1 VQHNASHRSHDA
13 SAVEDPLTATMTHSL
28 TLETLVHKA
37 STELDWPLLLERI
50 AEFAV
55 SAPAAEA
62 IRQLAPEASFESACV
77 RMRQTEAILDLFA
90 AGEKLPIENLPDTT
104 ELLQR
109 IERGTVLSGLELR
122 DLLCLLD
129 QARRLRAVAKEQR
142 LRRPVL
148 AEAIDSEPSLD
159 RIAQRLSTSIETDG
173 TLSDAA
179 SPELARAR
187 KRFTEAR
194 REVMSQLKRMMGEL
208 GDILRENYWAERD
221 GRYVLPLRADAH
233 RAFDGAVLDC
243 SSSGGTLYVEPRELL
258 PFNNRLRVCEVEV
271 RHEEDRVLRQL
282 CDLVSRSIIAV
293 RAAASACIRADALQ
307 ALASFGEQTQA
318 MAVLPNPEPVIDLRA
333 ARHPL
338 LALGGSVVSND
349 IQLAAATALVISGP
363 NAGGKTV
370 ILKQVGLAAW
380 MVRCGIPLP
389 VGDRS
394 RMGWFEPVF
403 CNLGDAQ
410 SITSSLSTFSAHVAE
425 LAGILEQAGNGTL
438 VLLDEIAAGT
448 DPEEGA
454 ALAAAVL
461 EALAQRG
468 ATVFAT
474 THHEPLKELATHHPR
489 LRSAAVGFDLQTLL
503 PTYRLLPDV
512 AGPSTALAVATR
524 YGIPAAVVTRAQSL
538 IPETSRE
545 REQLLREL
553 HAERSAAVELRK
565 QIESELQEQRAIRLD
580 LERARAD
587 FDEKEARD
595 LQAKYRELL
604 SAVAHSR
611 ARLNAADKQLR
622 DAEAGR
628 DALRQAERE
637 IDAAA
642 HAIAVG
648 SPIAAA
654 LQKKRSPEN
663 LPAPLQLSQVAVGA
677 RVHVKRWNLDAEVLE
692 VTPKG
697 DVKVSAGVL
706 RATFPLDEL
715 ARTQSGAQPR
725 PSAPVPQK
733 TKKKRESASTADRT
747 TPVRV
752 DSNTLDL
759 RGMRVDESLEHVDA
773 FVDAMLRAGERA
785 AFVLHGH
792 GTGALKQAVRSHLR
806 DSLHVLDS
814 APAAPEDGGDAFTV
828 FWLPS

>member
-1 VQHNASHRSHDA
+1 
-13 SAVEDPLTATMTHSL
+13 MTESL
-28 TLETLVHKA
+28 TLASLLHKSA
-37 STELDWPLLLERI
+37 KELDWPLLLERI
-50 AEFAV
+50 AAFAV
-55 SAPAAEA
+55 SAPAVQA
-62 IRQLAPEASFESACV
+62 ITQLQPEATFEAACS
-77 RMRQTEAILDLFA
+77 RMRQTEAVLDLYA
-90 AGEKLPIENLPDTT
+90 SGEKLPIENVPETAEIL
-104 ELLQR
+104 EQ
-109 IERGTVLSGLELR
+109 IERGTLVGGLELR
-122 DLLCLLD
+122 DVLYLLE
-129 QARRLRAVAKEQR
+129 QARRLRSVAKAQR
-142 LRRPVL
+142 VRRPVL
-148 AEAIDSEPSLD
+148 AEVIDSEPSLD
-159 RIAQRLSTSIETDG
+159 RIAERLSSSIESDG
-173 TLSDAA
+173 TLSDSA

-187 KRFTEAR
+187 KRWAEAR
-194 REVMSQLKRMMGEL
+194 RDLMTQLKRMMGEF
-208 GDILRENYWAERD
+208 GDVLRESYWAERD
-221 GRYVLPLRADAH
+221 GRYVLPVRSDAH
-233 RAFDGAVLDC
+233 RALDGAVLDC

-271 RHEEDRVLRQL
+271 HHEEERVLRQL
-282 CDLVSRSIIAV
+282 CDLVGRSIIAV
-293 RAAASACIRADALQ
+293 RAAVAACTRADILQ
-307 ALASFGEQTQA
+307 ALARFGEQAQA
-318 MAVLPNPEPVIDLRA
+318 YAVVPDSEPVIELRA

-338 LALGGSVVSND
+338 LAARADVVSND
-349 IQLAAATALVISGP
+349 IQVAAASALVISGP

-380 MVRCGIPLP
+380 MVRAGIPLP
-389 VGDRS
+389 VADGS

-425 LAGILEQAGNGTL
+425 LAAILEHAADGTL

-468 ATVFAT
+468 ASVLAT
-474 THHEPLKELATHHPR
+474 THHEPLKELATRHPQ
-489 LRSAAVGFDLQTLL
+489 LRSAAVGFDMESLM

-524 YGIPAAVVTRAQSL
+524 YGVPASIVARAQEL

-553 HAERSAAVELRK
+553 HAERSAAAELRK
-565 QIESELQEQRAIRLD
+565 NIETELIQQRAIRLD
-580 LERARAD
+580 LEQTRAD
-587 FDEKEARD
+587 FDEKESRE
-595 LQAKYRELL
+595 LQTKYRELL
-604 SAVAHSR
+604 SAVAHAR
-611 ARLNAADKQLR
+611 AQLNATEKQLKAVEANR
-622 DAEAGR
+622 DL
-628 DALRQAERE
+628 LRQAEQE

-642 HAIAVG
+642 HVIAVG

-654 LQKKRSPEN
+654 LRNKGGVPNAPK
-663 LPAPLQLSQVAVGA
+663 PLQLSQIAVGA
-677 RVHVKRWNLDAEVLE
+677 RVHVRKWNLDADVLE
-692 VTPKG
+692 ITPKG
-697 DVKVSAGVL
+697 EVKVSAGVL
-706 RATFPLDEL
+706 RATLALDEL
-715 ARTQSGAQPR
+715 AKSQNGGAPR
-725 PSAPVPQK
+725 PAGPVKQK
-733 TKKKRESASTADRT
+733 TKKSTRESASTGERT

-759 RGMRVDESLEHVDA
+759 RGMRVEESLEQVDA
-773 FVDAMLRAGERA
+773 FVDAMLMAGERA